1 MPIPKK
7 KYFWILELVKI
18 IMWKTIML
26 TIKYAQSCGLI
37 FWKQIFVLIYNFIV
51 LGNNL
56 ILFESRLVYLTSI
69 NMV

>member
-1 MPIPKK
+1 
-7 KYFWILELVKI
+7 
-18 IMWKTIML
+18 ML
-26 TIKYAQSCGLI
+26 TIKYAQSDGLI

-69 NMV
+69 NMVWNQTCCLLKNIKYYYLYKVKFFV